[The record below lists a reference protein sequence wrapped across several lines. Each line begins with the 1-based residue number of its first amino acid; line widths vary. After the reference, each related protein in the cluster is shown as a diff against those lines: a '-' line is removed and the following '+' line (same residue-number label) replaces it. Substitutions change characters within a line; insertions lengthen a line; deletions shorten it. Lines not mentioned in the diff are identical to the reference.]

1 MFGKTLTNESNC
13 PNPLFVTFFLYT
25 SCSKNKPEDSKE
37 MAEEQN
43 EEKFELLNLDYD
55 TEFAVSA
62 ADAGILQVQ
71 VGTLA
76 LTKATSSIVK
86 QFAQTMIDDH
96 TKANEELKAL
106 AQRKNITLPTILS
119 EKHQKKVSDFEEKS
133 GSDFDKEYIDFMVK
147 DHKDVVDMFKQAADK
162 CKDAELKAW
171 GWSKICI
178 GASPEHGRKRQRA
191 S

>member
-1 MFGKTLTNESNC
+1 MKAIA
-13 PNPLFVTFFLYT
+13 PLLLFAAIFLYS
-25 SCSKNKPEDSKE
+25 SCSKNKPDDSKE

-43 EEKFELLNLDYD
+43 EEKFDTTNLDYD

-62 ADAGILQVQ
+62 ADAGILEVQ

-106 AQRKNITLPTILS
+106 AQSKNITLPTILS
-119 EKHQKKVSDFEEKS
+119 EKHQKKVTDLEEKT
-133 GSDFDKEYIDFMVK
+133 GSDFDKEYIDLMVK
-147 DHKDVVDMFKQAADK
+147 DHKDVVDMFKKAADK

-171 GWSKICI
+171 AAGKIS
-178 GASPEHGRKRQRA
+178 ALEHHLSMAENVKNQVK
-191 S
+191 

>member
-1 MFGKTLTNESNC
+1 MKAFAPLL
-13 PNPLFVTFFLYT
+13 LFVTLFLCS

-37 MAEEQN
+37 IAEEQN
-43 EEKFELLNLDYD
+43 EEKFDTTDLEYD

-62 ADAGILQVQ
+62 ADAGILEVQ
-71 VGTLA
+71 LGTLA

-106 AQRKNITLPTILS
+106 AQSKNITLPTILS
-119 EKHQKKVSDFEEKS
+119 EKHQKKVSDLEEKS
-133 GSDFDKEYIDFMVK
+133 GSDFDKEYSDLMVK
-147 DHKDVVDMFKQAADK
+147 DHKDVVAMFKKAADK

-171 GWSKICI
+171 AGGKIS
-178 GASPEHGRKRQRA
+178 ALEHHLSMAENVKKQVK
-191 S
+191 